1 MGAAGRRFC
10 TAGASYFNVYVGLGR
25 GGTFLNPRRDY
36 PHLRPFRAIGELIRC
51 R

>member
-10 TAGASYFNVYVGLGR
+10 TAGASYFNVYVGSAR
-25 GGTFLNPRRDY
+25 DPFIPFPSGGE
-36 PHLRPFRAIGELIRC
+36 IIRC